1 MQTRSHNEIWPVYV
15 ILSHISKIFANTATW
30 QLVPGPFVFAKNK
43 AKHLLENEIFEA
55 SYLHWICIKKLS
67 KFFQICMQTTSDSF
81 LHGIPWKTK
90 EPGTSFQATFF
101 VEFFGKKFS
110 FVILH
115 ELAKF
120 NYQALF
126 SFSSYL
132 VKCVLCFM
140 LRHDTWTSSSPEM
153 IYNIIFSISSKA
165 MCSWSFIHSH
175 FWCKNLNAVCAD

>member
-1 MQTRSHNEIWPVYV
+1 MQTS
-15 ILSHISKIFANTATW
+15 
-30 QLVPGPFVFAKNK
+30 
-43 AKHLLENEIFEA
+43 
-55 SYLHWICIKKLS
+55 
-67 KFFQICMQTTSDSF
+67 SDSF

-101 VEFFGKKFS
+101 VEFFDKKCS

-120 NYQALF
+120 NYQTLF

-140 LRHDTWTSSSPEM
+140 LRHDTWTSSSSEM
-153 IYNIIFSISSKA
+153 MYNIISQLA
-165 MCSWSFIHSH
+165 LRLRAVDLSFIVIFDAKTSMQYALIKR
-175 FWCKNLNAVCAD
+175 FLKIFYFLKLTKKYFSLSS